1 MSAEVVSVIE
11 EALSPRRLD
20 ADKLISEAQQVHR
33 LFPELLPDLIN
44 EAKRDGRK

>member
-20 ADKLISEAQQVHR
+20 ADWLIAEAQEVHR
-33 LFPELLPDLIN
+33 LLPEPLPDLIA
-44 EAKRDGRK
+44 EAKREGRK